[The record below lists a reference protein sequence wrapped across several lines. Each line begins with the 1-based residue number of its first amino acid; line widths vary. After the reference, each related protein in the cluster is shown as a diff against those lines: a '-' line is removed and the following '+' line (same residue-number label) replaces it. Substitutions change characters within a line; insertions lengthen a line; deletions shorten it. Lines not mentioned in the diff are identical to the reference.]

1 MEEYTQEWLARQI
14 VEGSQ
19 DAIIFSDREGLI
31 RLWNAGA
38 ETIFGYSAEEAAG
51 RSLDLIIPE
60 KLRARHWD
68 GYKKVME
75 TGVTRYGR
83 ELLAVPAQRKDG
95 SRISTEFTIVLV
107 RSPASEVLGAAAILR
122 DVTARWEKEKALKEK
137 LASLQKQEH

>member
-107 RSPASEVLGAAAILR
+107 RSPAGEVLGAAAILR

>member
-1 MEEYTQEWLARQI
+1 MEEYAQEWLARQI

-31 RLWNAGA
+31 RLWNTGA
-38 ETIFGYSAEEAAG
+38 ETIFGYSAEEATG

-60 KLRARHWD
+60 KLRARHRE

-107 RSPASEVLGAAAILR
+107 RSPAGEVLGAAAILR

-137 LASLQKQEH
+137 LASVQKQEH